1 MPRFKLTIEYNGT
14 RFHGWQYQQDVPTI
28 MGMLQEAIIG
38 VFKTDDFEL
47 YGSGRTDAGVH
58 ALAQVAHL
66 QINTAMPPY
75 IAIIRINEKLPSSI
89 NVLSMDKVEPQFHAR
104 HNVALRSYVYHISK
118 RRSAFGRDFSW
129 WVQDSLD
136 VKAMADATIHFIGM
150 KDFKSFGVADK
161 KQKSTLVNM
170 EVLKIFEIDDS
181 IIIHLV
187 GSHFLWKMVRR
198 IIGTLVEVG
207 KKKIS
212 ADEIELFFTQQSDF
226 PARHT
231 APANGLFLE
240 HVYYPGDKVD
250 FEPIWLMNILSNKS

>member
-14 RFHGWQYQQDVPTI
+14 RFHGWQYQRDVPTI
-28 MGMLQEAIIG
+28 MGKLQEAIQE

-58 ALAQVAHL
+58 ALGQVAHL

-75 IAIIRINEKLPSSI
+75 IALVRINEKLPSSI
-89 NVLSMDKVEPQFHAR
+89 NILNISKMEPKFHAR
-104 HNVALRSYVYHISK
+104 HNAILRSYVYHISK
-118 RRSAFGRDFSW
+118 RRSAFGRNFSW
-129 WVQDSLD
+129 WVQSPLN
-136 VKAMADATIHFIGM
+136 VKAMADATVHLIGM
-150 KDFKSFGVADK
+150 KDFSSFGVADK
-161 KQKSTLVNM
+161 EEKSTLVNL

-198 IIGTLVEVG
+198 IVGTLVEVG
-207 KKKIS
+207 KEKIL
-212 ADEIELFFTQQSDF
+212 ADEMGLFLTQKSDF

-250 FEPIWLMNILSNKS
+250 LEPIWLMNILSKR